1 MKSLLVLGLSH
12 KSAPLEAREPLARL
26 DQAAAVR
33 QALGFAQEAA
43 VLSTCNRF
51 ELYLAGSADA
61 GAAEAWLAA
70 AAGVSPEALR
80 PHLVVRQGRN
90 AAKHLFFVASSL
102 DSLIVGETQIRAQ
115 VKEAYQRTCAAGGA
129 GRALHRLFQAA
140 LRVSKEIAS
149 ATGVGRGSV
158 SVAGAAADLAAQV
171 FGDLSGAR
179 LLLVGAGETA
189 ELVLAHLA
197 SRGVGSCVIANR
209 TLETALAL
217 AQRVG
222 GEAIPLESV
231 AARLGEADL
240 VVAASAGEAPLLGVS
255 EFRAALRQRRGRPMV
270 AIDIS
275 MPRALDPAVDVL
287 DNIYRYDM
295 EALTAVTTDAL
306 RHRRKDFLQ
315 CCTLVDGAALRL
327 EAEIRAEEAG
337 ETIAELEKEYVAV
350 GDGELS
356 ELERRL
362 PSLGEEER
370 AEVRRS
376 FNRLVRKLLH
386 MPVKALREGDE
397 IEVRAVRRVFRAP
410 RGRDE

>member
-1 MKSLLVLGLSH
+1 VKSLVVLGLSH

-26 DQAAAVR
+26 DQAEAVR
-33 QALGFAQEAA
+33 QALAFAQEAV

-51 ELYLAGSADA
+51 EIYLAGAAD
-61 GAAEAWLAA
+61 AA
-70 AAGVSPEALR
+70 AAEGWLAEAAGVAKEALR
-80 PHLVVRQGRN
+80 PHLRVRQGRN

-102 DSLIVGETQIRAQ
+102 DSLVVGETQIRAQ
-115 VKEAYQRTCAAGGA
+115 VKEAYERSCAAGAA
-129 GRALHRLFQAA
+129 GRTLHRLFQAA
-140 LRVSKEIAS
+140 LRVSKEIAA

-158 SVAGAAADLAAQV
+158 SVAGAAADLAERV

-179 LLLVGAGETA
+179 LMLLGAGETA
-189 ELVLAHLA
+189 ELVLTHLA
-197 SRGVGSCVIANR
+197 SRGVGSCVVANR
-209 TLETALAL
+209 TLETARELAG
-217 AQRVG
+217 RFG
-222 GEAIPLESV
+222 GEAIPLEAV
-231 AARLGEADL
+231 EARLGEADL
-240 VVAASAGEAPLLGVS
+240 LVAATAGEAPLLGAAL
-255 EFRAALRQRRGRPMV
+255 FRAALRQRRGKPMV

-275 MPRALDPAVDVL
+275 LPRALDPAVDAL

-295 EALTAVTTDAL
+295 DALTAVTTDAL

-327 EAEIRAEEAG
+327 DAEIRGEEAG
-337 ETIAELEKEYVAV
+337 KTIAELEQEYVAV
-350 GDGELS
+350 GEGELT

-370 AEVRRS
+370 DAVRRS
-376 FNRLVRKLLH
+376 FHRLVRKLLH

-397 IEVRAVRRVFRAP
+397 LDVRAVRRAFGAP